1 MDGTLT
7 VPVIDF
13 AEMRYCLAA
22 ADRLV
27 ISNLWFHPPLHGAN
41 FAGGD
46 VES

>member
-22 ADRLV
+22 ADCLV
-27 ISNLWFHPPLHGAN
+27 ISDLAFILLYKVHIL
-41 FAGGD
+41 
-46 VES
+46 